1 MAKPFRISD
10 LQTSRSGLYLSAML
24 FGAATAGLYAAV
36 QFWLRWGNAGLL
48 FATAI
53 GSAILGAAGVALLVP
68 RAVRTARAKGWRF
81 PRTSPITLHGVVFV
95 GLVLL
100 VAGAALYSGNN
111 LIYLILSAMLAATLM
126 SGLVSRL
133 DLAGLHLTLGLPDH
147 IFAGR
152 PSLARV
158 GLQNPK
164 LLIPSFA
171 IRVQASDPDEGFQLQ
186 SVYFPVIAA
195 KESVAASAEVVFV
208 RRGKYH
214 GSGVDLVTRFPFGLV
229 ERRAKLELK
238 DRMIAY
244 PNVRLTPEA
253 QRALNSLK
261 HTAMNRMAGDSHDL
275 YRVRPALASDGA
287 RFIHWKASAG
297 SPELWVREFTREE
310 RLSVRLVLDRRTSS
324 SEAFENAVAA
334 CAAVAWKLAE
344 EGADIT
350 LATDER
356 LLVCR
361 AGERIYELL
370 GYLALVE
377 PVAPDGPAPSPSAD
391 RESEYTFVASSPIVA
406 TALASAVLKTGGL

>member
-1 MAKPFRISD
+1 MAKSFRISD
-10 LQTSRSGLYLSAML
+10 LQTSRAGLYVSAML
-24 FGAATAGLYAAV
+24 FGAAAAGLYAAV
-36 QFWLRWGNAGLL
+36 QFWLRLAHAGLL
-48 FATAI
+48 FGTAI
-53 GSAILGAAGVALLVP
+53 VSAILGAAGIALLVP
-68 RAVRTARAKGWRF
+68 RAIAAARAKGWRF
-81 PRTSPITLHGVVFV
+81 PRTSPVTVHGVVFV
-95 GLVLL
+95 CLILL

-111 LIYLILSAMLAATLM
+111 LIYLILSAMLAATLL

-133 DLAGLHLTLGLPDH
+133 DLAGLNLTLGLPDH

-171 IRVQASDPDEGFQLQ
+171 IRVQASDPDDGFELQ
-186 SVYFPVIAA
+186 SVYFPVVGA
-195 KESVAASAEVVFV
+195 KESVAASAEVVFA
-208 RRGKYH
+208 RRGKYR
-214 GSGVDLVTRFPFGLV
+214 GAGVDLVTRFPFGLV

-244 PNVRLTPEA
+244 PSVRITPEA
-253 QRALNSLK
+253 QRALDALK

-275 YRVRPALASDGA
+275 YRVRPAVSSDGA

-310 RLSVRLVLDRRTSS
+310 RLSVRLALDRRTSS
-324 SEAFENAVAA
+324 AEAFESAVAA

-356 LLVCR
+356 LIVCR

-377 PVAPDGPAPSPSAD
+377 PVAPDGPAPAPSAD
-391 RESEYTFVASSPIVA
+391 RDSEYIFAASEAAPIRA
-406 TALASAVLKTGGL
+406 AKL

>member
-10 LQTSRSGLYLSAML
+10 LQASRRGLYLSAML
-24 FGAATAGLYAAV
+24 LASATLGLYAAV
-36 QFWLRWGNAGLL
+36 QFWIQLGDAPLL
-48 FATAI
+48 FAMAI
-53 GSAILGAAGVALLVP
+53 LSAILGAAGVALLIP
-68 RAVRTARAKGWRF
+68 RMISGARSRGWRI
-81 PRTSPITLHGVVFV
+81 PRTSPITLHGIVFV
-95 GLVLL
+95 ALILV

-158 GLQNPK
+158 GLRNPK
-164 LLIPSFA
+164 LLLPSFA
-171 IRVQASDPDEGFQLQ
+171 VRVQASDPDEGFQLQ
-186 SVYFPVIAA
+186 TVYFPVIAA
-195 KESVAASAEVVFV
+195 RESVAASAEVVFAH
-208 RRGKYH
+208 RGRYH
-214 GSGVDLVTRFPFGLV
+214 GAGVDLVTRFPFGLV

-244 PNVRLTPEA
+244 PNVDLTPQA
-253 QRALNSLK
+253 QQALQELK
-261 HTAMNRMAGDSHDL
+261 RTSMGRMAGDSHDL

-310 RLSVRLVLDRRTSS
+310 RLSVRLVLDRRSPS
-324 SEAFENAVAA
+324 SEPFESAVAA

-344 EGADIT
+344 EGADVT

-356 LLVCR
+356 LIVCR
-361 AGERIYELL
+361 AGEGIYELL

-377 PVAPDGPAPSPSAD
+377 SVPLNGPPPAALADRDSEYVFAASPSAKPA
-391 RESEYTFVASSPIVA
+391 RAA
-406 TALASAVLKTGGL
+406 KR

>member
-10 LQTSRSGLYLSAML
+10 LQASRSGLYLSAML
-24 FGAATAGLYAAV
+24 LGAGTAGLYAAV
-36 QFWLRWGNAGLL
+36 QFWLRLGNAGL
-48 FATAI
+48 FFGTAI
-53 GSAILGAAGVALLVP
+53 GSAILGTAGIALLAP
-68 RAVRTARAKGWRF
+68 RALRGTRAKGWRLA
-81 PRTSPITLHGVVFV
+81 RISPITLHGVVFV
-95 GLVLL
+95 GLILL

-158 GLQNPK
+158 GLQNLK
-164 LLIPSFA
+164 LLLPSFA
-171 IRVQASDPDEGFQLQ
+171 IRVQASDPEEGFALQ
-186 SVYFPVIAA
+186 SVYFPVVAA
-195 KESVAASAEVVFV
+195 KESVAASAEVVFA
-208 RRGKYH
+208 RRGKYR
-214 GSGVDLVTRFPFGLV
+214 GAGVDLVTRFPFGLV

-238 DRMIAY
+238 DRTIAY
-244 PNVRLTPEA
+244 PNVQLTPEA
-253 QRALNSLK
+253 ERALNALK
-261 HTAMNRMAGDSHDL
+261 RTAMNRMAGDSHDL
-275 YRVRPALASDGA
+275 YRVRPAVPSDGA

-297 SPELWVREFTREE
+297 SSELWVREFTREE

-324 SEAFENAVAA
+324 PDGFETAVAA

-344 EGADIT
+344 DGADIT

-356 LLVCR
+356 LIVCR
-361 AGERIYELL
+361 AGEHIYELL

-377 PVAPDGPAPSPSAD
+377 AVAPDGPRPSSSTD
-391 RESEYTFVASSPIVA
+391 RESEYVFVATGPAFETA
-406 TALASAVLKTGGL
+406 TASAD

>member
-1 MAKPFRISD
+1 MPKPFRISD
-10 LQTSRSGLYLSAML
+10 LQTSRSGLYLSALM

-36 QFWLRWGNAGLL
+36 QFWLRLGNAGL
-48 FATAI
+48 FFGMA
-53 GSAILGAAGVALLVP
+53 SASALLGAAGVTLLIP
-68 RAVRTARAKGWRF
+68 RALRAARAKGWRL
-81 PRTSPITLHGVVFV
+81 PRTSPITWHGVVFV
-95 GLVLL
+95 CLVLL

-111 LIYLILSAMLAATLM
+111 LIYLILSAMLAATLI
-126 SGLVSRL
+126 SGLVSRI

-158 GLQNPK
+158 GLQNLK
-164 LLIPSFA
+164 WLIPSFA
-171 IRVQASDPDEGFQLQ
+171 IRVQASDPEEGFELQ
-186 SVYFPVIAA
+186 SVYFPVVAA
-195 KESVAASAEVVFV
+195 KESVAASAEVVFA
-208 RRGKYH
+208 RRGKYR
-214 GSGVDLVTRFPFGLV
+214 GAGVDIVTRFPFGLV
-229 ERRAKLELK
+229 ERRARLELK

-244 PNVRLTPEA
+244 PNVRITPEA
-253 QRALNSLK
+253 ERALNSLK
-261 HTAMNRMAGDSHDL
+261 RTAMNRLAGDSHDL
-275 YRVRPALASDGA
+275 YRVRPALPSDGA

-324 SEAFENAVAA
+324 ADGFETAVAA

-356 LLVCR
+356 LVVCR

-377 PVAPDGPAPSPSAD
+377 SVSPDGPAPQPSAD
-391 RESEYTFVASSPIVA
+391 REAEYVFAAADPSRQ
-406 TALASAVLKTGGL
+406 ALAGGLPRQRTL

>member
-1 MAKPFRISD
+1 MAKSFRISD
-10 LQTSRSGLYLSAML
+10 LQESRGGLYASAML
-24 FGAATAGLYAAV
+24 FGAAAAGLYAAV
-36 QFWLRWGNAGLL
+36 QFWLRWGAAGLFL
-48 FATAI
+48 GTAI
-53 GSAILGAAGVALLVP
+53 GSAILGAAGTALLIP
-68 RAVRTARAKGWRF
+68 RVIRAAKAKGWRL
-81 PRTSPITLHGVVFV
+81 PHASPVTWHGVVFV
-95 GLVLL
+95 CLILL

-111 LIYLILSAMLAATLM
+111 LIYLILSAMLAATLL

-133 DLAGLHLTLGLPDH
+133 NLAGLHLTLGLPDH

-152 PSLARV
+152 PSLARI
-158 GLQNPK
+158 GLDNPK

-171 IRVQASDPDEGFQLQ
+171 IRVQSSDPDEGFQLQ
-186 SVYFPVIAA
+186 SVYFPVVAA
-195 KESVAASAEVVFV
+195 KETVAASAEVVFA

-229 ERRAKLELK
+229 ERRANLELK

-244 PNVRLTPEA
+244 PNVNLTPEA
-253 QRALNSLK
+253 QRALAALKNS
-261 HTAMNRMAGDSHDL
+261 AMGRTAGDSHDL

-297 SPELWVREFTREE
+297 SSELWVREFTREE
-310 RLSVRLVLDRRTSS
+310 RLSVRLVLDRRSS
-324 SEAFENAVAA
+324 TANGFENAVAA

-356 LLVCR
+356 LIACR

-377 PVAPDGPAPSPSAD
+377 SVPPGGPAPSPSRD
-391 RESEYTFVASSPIVA
+391 RESEYVFVAVA
-406 TALASAVLKTGGL
+406 PTADQALSAAG

>member
-10 LQTSRSGLYLSAML
+10 LQASRSGLYLSAIL
-24 FGAATAGLYAAV
+24 FGVATAGLYAAV
-36 QFWLRWGNAGLL
+36 EFGLRLGNAGL
-48 FATAI
+48 FFGMAV
-53 GSAILGAAGVALLVP
+53 GSAILGAAGVALLIP
-68 RAVRTARAKGWRF
+68 RAIRTARAKGWRL

-95 GLVLL
+95 CLILL

-111 LIYLILSAMLAATLM
+111 LIYLILSAMLGATLM

-158 GLQNPK
+158 GLQNLK

-171 IRVQASDPDEGFQLQ
+171 IRVQASDPEEGFELQ
-186 SVYFPVIAA
+186 SVYFPVVAA
-195 KESVAASAEVVFV
+195 KERVAASAEVVFA
-208 RRGKYH
+208 RRGKYR
-214 GSGVDLVTRFPFGLV
+214 GAGVDLVTRFPFGLV

-244 PNVRLTPEA
+244 PNVQLTPEA
-253 QRALNSLK
+253 ERALNALK
-261 HTAMNRMAGDSHDL
+261 STAMNRMSGDSHDL

-324 SEAFENAVAA
+324 PAAFETAVAA

-344 EGADIT
+344 DGADIT

-356 LLVCR
+356 VIVCR
-361 AGERIYELL
+361 AGEHIYQLL

-377 PVAPDGPAPSPSAD
+377 PVAPDGPAPTPSAD
-391 RESEYTFVASSPIVA
+391 RESEYVFVASAHESPS
-406 TALASAVLKTGGL
+406 ALPIRAAKL

>member
-10 LQTSRSGLYLSAML
+10 LQTSRAGLYVSAML

-36 QFWLRWGNAGLL
+36 QFWLRLADAGLL
-48 FATAI
+48 FGTAI
-53 GSAILGAAGVALLVP
+53 LSAMLGAAGVALLVP
-68 RAVRTARAKGWRF
+68 RALRTAREKGWRF
-81 PRTSPITLHGVVFV
+81 PRTSPVTLHGVVFV
-95 GLVLL
+95 CLILL

-111 LIYLILSAMLAATLM
+111 LIYLILSAMLAATLL

-133 DLAGLHLTLGLPDH
+133 DLAGLNLTLALPDH

-158 GLQNPK
+158 GLQNTK

-171 IRVQASDPDEGFQLQ
+171 IRVQASDTDDGFKLQ
-186 SVYFPVIAA
+186 GVYFPVVAA
-195 KESVAASAEVVFV
+195 RESVAASAEVVFA
-208 RRGKYH
+208 RRGKYR
-214 GSGVDLVTRFPFGLV
+214 GAGVDLVTRFPFGLV

-244 PNVRLTPEA
+244 PSVQLTAEA
-253 QRALNSLK
+253 RRALNTLK
-261 HTAMNRMAGDSHDL
+261 NTAMSRMAGDSHDL

-297 SPELWVREFTREE
+297 STELWVREFTREE
-310 RLSVRLVLDRRTSS
+310 RLSVRLALDRRTSS
-324 SEAFENAVAA
+324 PEAFETAVAA

-344 EGADIT
+344 DGADIT

-356 LLVCR
+356 LIVCR

-377 PVAPDGPAPSPSAD
+377 SVAPDGPTPALSAD
-391 RESEYTFVASSPIVA
+391 RESEYVFVAIAPEPSP
-406 TALASAVLKTGGL
+406 SAEPMDVRGHG

>member
-1 MAKPFRISD
+1 MAKSFRISD
-10 LQTSRSGLYLSAML
+10 LQASRSGLYLSAML
-24 FGAATAGLYAAV
+24 VGAAAAGLYAAV
-36 QFWLRWGNAGLL
+36 QFWLRWGAAGLFL
-48 FATAI
+48 GTAI
-53 GSAILGAAGVALLVP
+53 GSALLGAAAIALLVP
-68 RAVRTARAKGWRF
+68 RAIRIAKSKGWRL
-81 PRTSPITLHGVVFV
+81 PGTLPITSHGVVFV
-95 GLVLL
+95 CLILL

-111 LIYLILSAMLAATLM
+111 LIYLILSAMLAATLL

-133 DLAGLHLTLGLPDH
+133 DLASLQLTLGLPDH

-158 GLQNPK
+158 GLRNPK

-171 IRVQASDPDEGFQLQ
+171 IRVQASDPDDGFQLQ
-186 SVYFPVIAA
+186 SVYFPVVAA
-195 KESVAASAEVVFV
+195 KENVAASAEVVFA
-208 RRGKYH
+208 RRGKYN
-214 GSGVDLVTRFPFGLV
+214 GAGVDLVTRFPFGLV

-244 PNVRLTPEA
+244 PNVQLTPEA
-253 QRALNSLK
+253 QRALSALK

-275 YRVRPALASDGA
+275 YRVRPALAGDGA

-310 RLSVRLVLDRRTSS
+310 RLSVRLALDRRTSS
-324 SEAFENAVAA
+324 SDAFETAVAA

-356 LLVCR
+356 LIVCR

-377 PVAPDGPAPSPSAD
+377 SVSPDGPAPHPSAD
-391 RESEYTFVASSPIVA
+391 RESEYVFAASSDPSRQ
-406 TALASAVLKTGGL
+406 ALAGGLPR

>member
-24 FGAATAGLYAAV
+24 FGGATAGLYAAV
-36 QFWLRWGNAGLL
+36 QFWLRLGNAEL
-48 FATAI
+48 FFGTAI
-53 GSAILGAAGVALLVP
+53 GSAMLGAAGVALLVP
-68 RAVRTARAKGWRF
+68 RAIRAARAKGWRL
-81 PRTSPITLHGVVFV
+81 PRTSPITWHGVVFV
-95 GLVLL
+95 CLVLL

-126 SGLVSRL
+126 SGLVSRI

-158 GLQNPK
+158 GLQNLK

-171 IRVQASDPDEGFQLQ
+171 IRVQASDPEEGFALQ
-186 SVYFPVIAA
+186 SVYFPVVAA
-195 KESVAASAEVVFV
+195 NESVTASVEVVFA
-208 RRGKYH
+208 RRGKYR
-214 GSGVDLVTRFPFGLV
+214 GAGVDLVTRFPFGLV

-244 PNVRLTPEA
+244 PNVQLTSEA
-253 QRALNSLK
+253 ERALNALK
-261 HTAMNRMAGDSHDL
+261 RTAMNRTVGDSHDL
-275 YRVRPALASDGA
+275 YRVRPAVASDGA

-310 RLSVRLVLDRRTSS
+310 RLSVRLVLDRRASS
-324 SEAFENAVAA
+324 ADGFETAVAA

-344 EGADIT
+344 ESADIT

-356 LLVCR
+356 SIVCR
-361 AGERIYELL
+361 AGEHIYELL

-377 PVAPDGPAPSPSAD
+377 SVPPGGPAPSLSRD
-391 RESEYTFVASSPIVA
+391 RESEYVFVATGPEPS
-406 TALASAVLKTGGL
+406 TSAQLIRAAQI

>member
-10 LQTSRSGLYLSAML
+10 LQASRRGLYLSAML
-24 FGAATAGLYAAV
+24 LGAATIGLYAAV
-36 QFWLRWGNAGLL
+36 QFWLRLGNAELL

-53 GSAILGAAGVALLVP
+53 VSAILGAAGVALLIP
-68 RAVRTARAKGWRF
+68 RAIGAARSRGWRL
-81 PRTSPITLHGVVFV
+81 PRASPITLHGVVFV
-95 GLVLL
+95 GLILL

-164 LLIPSFA
+164 LFLPSFA

-186 SVYFPVIAA
+186 TVYFPVIAA
-195 KESVAASAEVVFV
+195 RESVAASAEVVFA

-214 GSGVDLVTRFPFGLV
+214 GAGVDLVTRFPFGLV
-229 ERRAKLELK
+229 ERCAKLELK
-238 DRMIAY
+238 DRMVAY
-244 PNVRLTPEA
+244 PNVQLTPEA
-253 QRALNSLK
+253 QRALNALK
-261 HTAMNRMAGDSHDL
+261 RTSMGRMAGDSHDL

-297 SPELWVREFTREE
+297 SSELWVREFTREE

-324 SEAFENAVAA
+324 SDDFESVVAA
-334 CAAVAWKLAE
+334 CAAVAWKLVE
-344 EGADIT
+344 ERADVT

-356 LLVCR
+356 LIACR
-361 AGERIYELL
+361 AGEGIYELL
-370 GYLALVE
+370 GYLALVKS
-377 PVAPDGPAPSPSAD
+377 VAPNGPAPAASAD
-391 RESEYTFVASSPIVA
+391 RESEYVFAAAPEKPQPIRA
-406 TALASAVLKTGGL
+406 AEL